1 MKKLFNHTKRPDRN
15 WEEDV
20 QDGYDWDEEEYTGED
35 DGEEYYADEEEYT
48 GEEDGEEYYAD
59 DVEYIEESDDEEYY
73 ADEDYEE
80 EPAPTGRRKT
90 GGKSKAELL

>member
-1 MKKLFNHTKRPDRN
+1 MPMKN
-15 WEEDV
+15 
-20 QDGYDWDEEEYTGED
+20 
-35 DGEEYYADEEEYT
+35 EYT

-90 GGKSKAELL
+90 GGKKQAESL